1 MYRMGWSELWCVGF
15 CSTREGKPDPR
26 AGVFPKG
33 GSPDPR
39 GVISSET
46 LMDAPPPEAEAAFH
60 KSSGITMVDTLKI
73 RRPLFRARM
82 GICVDIIDVSR
93 GVDKPWW
100 KKTSP
105 SVDEAPNV
113 PLMPMVDVAK
123 KKMENHTSVDTMRDP
138 NNPIQESR

>member
-1 MYRMGWSELWCVGF
+1 MIKETRAILMWRDGWE
-15 CSTREGKPDPR
+15 
-26 AGVFPKG
+26 
-33 GSPDPR
+33 SPACQLRDLFD
-39 GVISSET
+39 IT
-46 LMDAPPPEAEAAFH
+46 AFH

-123 KKMENHTSVDTMRDP
+123 KKMENPTSVDTMRDP